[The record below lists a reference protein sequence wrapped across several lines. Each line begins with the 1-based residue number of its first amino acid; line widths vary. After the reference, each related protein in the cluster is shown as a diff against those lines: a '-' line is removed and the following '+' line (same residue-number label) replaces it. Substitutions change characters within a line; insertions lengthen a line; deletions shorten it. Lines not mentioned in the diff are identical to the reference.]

1 MNTES
6 SNMPR
11 SIHELSTASGNQT
24 NRRTA
29 AVKLAAKIFAALALA
44 LAISYVANWNQ
55 APDASAAA
63 GKIDVLNVGTCY
75 ATSDSVFNEGNCKDN
90 VDEDQEYNLDTG
102 SNAGI
107 QGLGVT
113 AQPYATYAVD
123 PKTSAEEPRAILQDA
138 DLIKVSIEDKGRDKR
153 TPVLLRAGGTTATER
168 VATGAGATATD
179 CYTQNQLDI
188 TPRVSGSEDG
198 IDREICEV
206 YELINGNATTK
217 VDNLID
223 FSLTQ
228 AFEVREN
235 TGNVEFD
242 ASRASGNVLEVA
254 IPSTST
260 DEDFLPLHRKFM
272 ADGTTLSDD
281 TDIRYF
287 GYLVSEATGE
297 RGGCTRVGATVVSD
311 IDNMA
316 TAMICDLKEFIKF
329 DEDIG
334 AGATRGELP
343 DDTANSAPYI
353 TFGTSLAS
361 GDSIRIRY
369 VYYETSQREDI
380 IGGRNS
386 LPRQSGDTQPRDV
399 YPADTPTPVFTKDE
413 TGEQPDPLLLEAV
426 GDGVTRSQNLWLKET
441 GRFTGRYEGYLRLT
455 DANGDSVATGT
466 ADEDN
471 WGRTTDHASG
481 YSEDEAAVL
490 GVQGGPVNIR
500 YRDSDGT
507 VKTLRILIDT
517 QPPLI
522 LIDSPD
528 YKTNFD
534 EQRIRVTGVFSD
546 AGSGLRDDSFRLYVD
561 NSDDDDE
568 DGETDGSPVLN
579 LPVDG
584 SETDGGSAK
593 AAGYVTPAVA
603 GGVVQL
609 TGDYTGY
616 SDAEAGTD
624 DTRGLFGV
632 LQADWL
638 YKPLEVA
645 VLNEDGED
653 SGNTRDVLRE
663 IDPDSY
669 SDGDSEGTFDDIAR
683 LNIQDSN
690 GNSVDDLNNQ
700 VDFQALVLDL
710 AGNVGFSDSDPT
722 GPTFIHDY
730 GTKDGDRK
738 QQRYN
743 VLGWYAR
750 HIISID
756 QVDPRLGRVVT
767 GFYDED
773 DDDEAL
779 VNTRGLM
786 LIFDAAVDAASVDA
800 NTFNVQ
806 LDAVGSADPV
816 DAVVADATT
825 IGKTVYLL
833 LADDLLPDAT
843 PKLSVNRGRTVRD
856 PAGNSLTSNDSLDG
870 TETGDREIEAND
882 GIQPT
887 FTVTLSSGSGTGTGD
902 EDSQNLT
909 RESIVVRITSN
920 EGIQGAPNVAF
931 LCNGFTWVDQNG
943 TPDIASDDVT
953 RDLTAFVNNRKGKQV
968 TSDQS
973 QFEPTN
979 ERGTCGDDAGTRLR
993 VASTPTYSRPG
1004 NTWEYQWRN
1013 PTGDNSKLPDGDVT
1027 AVAFG
1032 RDTSD
1037 WRDDYE
1043 PGNTQAGMPAYNWGA
1058 ATAEFELDTILG
1070 DPSTSGTEFGTVQP
1084 GADSEI
1090 FESRPFVLLTFTDAS
1105 TVMIDSFKIDG
1116 TAQEITTLPNNRF
1129 LYWPESLD
1137 FGNHKVEVEAVDAA
1151 ANERNFSYEFD
1162 VKQRTAFTVELLAGW
1177 NAVSVPAMPIDP
1189 DISSVFT
1196 IEQVDQVVGWDSAT
1210 PNAPWRIA
1218 TKVDGIWSTDADN
1231 APLDTIIAGKGYWV
1245 HANGFVDQTVMLA
1258 GNPDRESAGNAP
1270 AGPIGITTVKGW
1282 NFVGVVDTDGDQTQ
1296 DGDFGEMLKDSKQE
1310 MVTADSYLRDYKQAY
1325 TWDPIKNQFNVIEDG
1340 DGMSIGDGVWVYY
1353 AEGFN
1358 IAP

>member
-1 MNTES
+1 M
-6 SNMPR
+6 
-11 SIHELSTASGNQT
+11 
-24 NRRTA
+24 
-29 AVKLAAKIFAALALA
+29 KLAAKIFAALALA
-44 LAISYVANWNQ
+44 LAISYVANWSQ
-55 APDASAAA
+55 APDASAAT

-75 ATSDSVFNEGNCKDN
+75 ATSASVFTEGNCKDN
-90 VDEDQEYNLDTG
+90 VDDEDGEYNLDTG

-113 AQPYATYAVD
+113 TQPYATYAVD
-123 PKTSAEEPRAILQDA
+123 PKTSAEEPRGILQDA
-138 DLIKVSIEDKGRDKR
+138 DLLKISIADTGRDKR
-153 TPVLLRAGGTTATER
+153 TPVLLRAGRSGAEDR
-168 VATGAGATATD
+168 VPTGASATATS
-179 CYTQNQLDI
+179 CYDGNEPEI
-188 TPRVSGSEDG
+188 TPRDAGNPDG
-198 IDREICEV
+198 LDREICEV
-206 YELINGNATTK
+206 YRLINGDATTK
-217 VDNLID
+217 VDDLID
-223 FSLTQ
+223 FALTQ
-228 AFEVREN
+228 SFVKREAGEIEVEYS
-235 TGNVEFD
+235 E
-242 ASRASGNVLEVA
+242 SRASNQVIEVA
-254 IPSTST
+254 IPAGE
-260 DEDFLPLHRKFM
+260 DEDFLPLHRKFKG
-272 ADGTTLSDD
+272 DGTTLSDD

-287 GYLVSEATGE
+287 GYVINSA
-297 RGGCTRVGATVVSD
+297 GGAIGSCTKVTVTVAND
-311 IDNMA
+311 VPGMA
-316 TAMICDLKEFIKF
+316 APLICDLSPYIKF

-334 AGATRGELP
+334 AGATKGELP
-343 DDTANSAPYI
+343 DPDSHSAPYI
-353 TFGTSLAS
+353 SFGTQLAT
-361 GDSIRIRY
+361 GDTIRLRY

-380 IGGRNS
+380 IGGRS
-386 LPRQSGDTQPRDV
+386 SIARGSGEIQPAGV
-399 YPADTPTPVFTKDE
+399 YPADTPTPVFTNDE
-413 TGEQPDPLLLEAV
+413 SGEQPDPLLLEAV

-455 DANGDSVATGT
+455 DANGDTVETGT
-466 ADEDN
+466 TNEDN
-471 WGRTTDHASG
+471 WGREVGHADAS
-481 YSEDEAAVL
+481 SEEGAAVL

-500 YRDSDGT
+500 YRDSDGIT
-507 VKTLRILIDT
+507 QTLRILIDT

-534 EQRIRVTGVFSD
+534 EQRIRVSGTFSD

-568 DGETDGSPVLN
+568 DGEKDGTPVLN

-584 SETDGGSAK
+584 SNTDGGAVK
-593 AAGYVTPAVA
+593 AAGYVTPAVS

-609 TGDYTGY
+609 TGDYIGY
-616 SDAEAGTD
+616 ADEDAGTD

-638 YKPLEVA
+638 YKPLEVP
-645 VLNEDGED
+645 VTNDEDEEVG
-653 SGNTRDVLRE
+653 TRDALRE
-663 IDPDSY
+663 IDPDAY
-669 SDGDSEGTFDDIAR
+669 ADGDSEGTFDDIAR
-683 LNIQDSN
+683 LNIQDFS
-690 GNSVDDLNNQ
+690 GESVDDLNNQ

-730 GTKDGDRK
+730 GTKTTDRK

-743 VLGWYAR
+743 VLGWYSR

-786 LIFDAAVDAASVDA
+786 LIFDAAVDSASVDA

-806 LDAVGSADPV
+806 LDAVGGADPV

-833 LADDLLPDAT
+833 LADELLPDAT

-887 FTVTLSSGSGTGTGD
+887 LTLTLSSGSGTGTGQ
-902 EDSQNLT
+902 EDATNLT
-909 RESIVVRITSN
+909 KESIVVRITSN
-920 EGIQGAPNVAF
+920 EDIQGAPNIAF
-931 LCNGFTWVDQNG
+931 VCDGFTWIDRNS
-943 TPDIASDDVT
+943 TPENTSDDVT
-953 RDLTAFVNNRKGKQV
+953 RDLNAFVNNRKGKQ
-968 TSDQS
+968 TNSDIGS
-973 QFEPTN
+973 FEPTQSDLP
-979 ERGTCGDDAGTRLR
+979 GDCGDDGGTDLT
-993 VASTPTYSRPG
+993 VTTTPAYSRPG

-1013 PTGDNSKLPDGDVT
+1013 PGESQGTSSRLPDGNVT

-1037 WRDDYE
+1037 WRDDYD
-1043 PGNTQAGMPAYNWGA
+1043 PDDSTAGEQAYNWGA
-1058 ATAEFELDTILG
+1058 ATAEFELDTRLE

-1137 FGNHKVEVEAVDAA
+1137 FGKHKVEVEAVDAA
-1151 ANERNFSYEFD
+1151 ANERNFSYEFN

-1310 MVTADSYLRDYKQAY
+1310 MVTADSYLRNYKQAY
-1325 TWDPIKNQFNVIEDG
+1325 TWDPIKNQFNVIEDN